1 MAASILVMGATGNVG
16 GATLAALRAGGVEA
30 VAFARDRQR
39 AEEQLGPEQAVRVGD
54 LSDTSTLAAA
64 LDGIEQVL
72 LCSGN
77 DPALREQQLNAVDA
91 IADSGVTRAV
101 KISASPVA
109 TGADSPSRVGR
120 DHAAVEDALRA
131 TGREAVAI
139 RPNVFMQSF
148 FAQKAALA
156 NGVLPGPEGAR
167 VSFVDAR
174 DIGAVAAA
182 ALTAAEAPAPVLEVT
197 GPYALTWYDV
207 AAEMSRVLGRPI
219 THYPAT
225 TEMLADGMRAL
236 GLPEWQIQHSLELAV
251 LLREPKA
258 AEVTDTVEK
267 LAGLPP
273 RALTE
278 FLTDNAA
285 AFSVAS
291 RT

>member
-1 MAASILVMGATGNVG
+1 MAPSILVMGATGNVG
-16 GATLAALRAGGVEA
+16 GATLAALRANGVEA

-39 AEEQLGPEQAVRVGD
+39 AAEQLGSDQAVRVGD
-54 LSDTSTLAAA
+54 LKDASTVAAA
-64 LDGIEQVL
+64 LDGIERVL

-91 IADSGVTRAV
+91 IAASGVTRIV

-120 DHAAVEDALRA
+120 DHAEIEDALRA
-131 TGREAVAI
+131 TGREVVAI
-139 RPNVFMQSF
+139 RPNVFMQSL
-148 FAQKAALA
+148 FAQRAALA

-167 VSFVDAR
+167 VSLVDAG

-182 ALTAAEAPAPVLEVT
+182 ALTADEPPAPVLEVT
-197 GPYALTWYDV
+197 GPEASTWYDV
-207 AAEMSRVLGRPI
+207 ADELSRVLGRPI

-225 TEMLADGMRAL
+225 TEMLADGMRGL
-236 GLPEWQIQHSLELAV
+236 GRPEWQVHHVLELAV

-258 AEVTDTVEK
+258 AQVTDTVEEFT
-267 LAGLPP
+267 GRPP
-273 RALTE
+273 RTLNE

-285 AFSVAS
+285 AFSVAA
-291 RT
+291 

>member
-1 MAASILVMGATGNVG
+1 MAPSILVMGATGNVG

-30 VAFARDRQR
+30 IACTRDRQR
-39 AEEQLGPEQAVRVGD
+39 AAEQLGSEQGVRVGD

-64 LDGIEQVL
+64 LEGIEQVL

-77 DPALREQQLNAVDA
+77 DPGLLEQQLNAVEA
-91 IADSGVTRAV
+91 IAASDVRRVV

-109 TGADSPSRVGR
+109 AGADSPSRVGR
-120 DHAAVEDALRA
+120 DHTAIEDALRA

-148 FAQKAALA
+148 LAQTGALA

-167 VSFVDAR
+167 VSFIDAR
-174 DIGAVAAA
+174 DIGALAAA
-182 ALTAAEAPAPVLEVT
+182 ALTAAEPPAPVLEVT
-197 GPYALTWYDV
+197 GPEALTWYEV
-207 AAEMSRVLGRPI
+207 ADEMSRVLGRPI

-236 GLPEWQIQHSLELAV
+236 GRPEWQIQHSLELAV

-258 AEVTDTVEK
+258 AQVTDTVEE
-267 LAGLPP
+267 LTGRAP
-273 RALTE
+273 RPLTE
-278 FLTDNAA
+278 FLTDYAA
-285 AFSVAS
+285 AFSVAA
-291 RT
+291 

>member
-1 MAASILVMGATGNVG
+1 MAPSILVMGATGNVG

-39 AEEQLGPEQAVRVGD
+39 AAEQLGPEQAVRVGD
-54 LSDTSTLAAA
+54 LSDTGAVAAA
-64 LDGIEQVL
+64 LDGIERVL

-77 DPALREQQLNAVDA
+77 DPDLLEHQLNAVEA
-91 IADSGVTRAV
+91 IAASDVRRAV
-101 KISASPVA
+101 KISGSPVA
-109 TGADSPSRVGR
+109 AGADSPSRVGR
-120 DHAAVEDALRA
+120 DHTAVEDALRA

-148 FAQKAALA
+148 LAQTAALA

-182 ALTAAEAPAPVLEVT
+182 ALTAAEPPAPVLEVT
-197 GPYALTWYDV
+197 GPEALTWYEV
-207 AAEMSRVLGRPI
+207 ADEMSRVLGRPI

-258 AEVTDTVEK
+258 AQVTDTVEELTGRAPRP
-267 LAGLPP
+267 LA
-273 RALTE
+273 E

-285 AFSVAS
+285 AFTLAA
-291 RT
+291 